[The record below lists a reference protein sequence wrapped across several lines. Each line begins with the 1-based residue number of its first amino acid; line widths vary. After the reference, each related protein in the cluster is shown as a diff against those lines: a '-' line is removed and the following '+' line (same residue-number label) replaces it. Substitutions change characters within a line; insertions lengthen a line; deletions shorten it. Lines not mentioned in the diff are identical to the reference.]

1 MCGILGSMPESKE
14 ITFKKALDTISHRGP
29 DGYGI
34 WHDKGHYIS
43 LGHRR
48 LAILDLSELGKQPM
62 HYSNYVI
69 TFNGEIY
76 NFIELKKEL
85 QTKGFSFKTESDTEV
100 VLAAYQAWGPQCLHK
115 FNGMWAFAIWDT
127 QKKEIFIS
135 RDRFGV
141 KPLFYAFAQEK
152 FIFASEMKAIM
163 PFLPSIKPS
172 QDFEWCR
179 DNLFL
184 YEGTDKCLIDG
195 IKRFPAG
202 HWAIVKYGDRHL
214 SPTRFWT
221 TADHVTPP
229 PTKYEEQVEMFRE
242 LFLDSCKLRLRADV
256 PVGTSLSGGL
266 DSSAVICSIA
276 YIQQQNKNN
285 LRSSS
290 NWQHA
295 FVATFPNNRLDE
307 SYFAQKVVDHL
318 HIKANFL
325 EIDPSSSLNKLND
338 YLYLFEELYITNP
351 IPMIETYSS
360 MRKAGVIVSMD
371 GHGADELLGGYADD
385 MFRLPR
391 DIGFNISQLQAL
403 IKVYNNIISPHSPPD
418 KKEAVSQQNKSLIR
432 NLASVYDFR
441 KLPYYTYKVLSRI
454 LKEENVNHSTIK
466 GNFNNHLYKNF
477 HQVVLPTLLRNYDRY
492 SMAAGI
498 EVRMPFM
505 DYRLVNFSFS
515 LPWDSKIRNGY
526 TKNIIRDALKD
537 IMPPEVVWRKSK
549 IGFTAPSTTWM
560 KNQWKDFLNDTIH
573 SKDFETCGLINA
585 KEVKSEIENL
595 IANPNATLSGGE
607 KAWSHLM
614 PYLWQKAV
622 LQNKN

>member
-1 MCGILGSMPESKE
+1 MCGILGSMPESDE
-14 ITFKKALDTISHRGP
+14 GTFKKALDTIFHRGP

-34 WHDKGHYIS
+34 WHDENHNIS

-48 LAILDLSELGKQPM
+48 LSILDLSELGKQPM
-62 HYSNYVI
+62 QYGNNII

-76 NFIELKKEL
+76 NFIELKQEL

-100 VLAAYQAWGPQCLHK
+100 ILAAYQAWGPQCLDK

-127 QKKEIFIS
+127 EKKEIFIS

-141 KPLFYAFAQEK
+141 KPLFYAFSQEK

-184 YEGTDKCLIDG
+184 YEGTDKCLIEG

-202 HWAIVKYGDRHL
+202 HWAIVKYGDKHL
-214 SPTRFWT
+214 LPIRFWT

-276 YIQQQNKNN
+276 HIQQQNQNN
-285 LRSSS
+285 LRRSSS
-290 NWQHA
+290 WQHA
-295 FVATFPNNRLDE
+295 FVATFPGNRLDE

-318 HIKANFL
+318 NIKANFL
-325 EIDPSSSLNKLND
+325 EIDPSSSLNKLNE

-351 IPMIETYSS
+351 IPMIETYRS
-360 MRKAGVIVSMD
+360 MRKAGVVVSMD

-391 DIGFNISQLQAL
+391 DIGFNISQLQEL
-403 IKVYNNIISPHSPPD
+403 IKVYNNIISPHSPST
-418 KKEAVSQQNKSLIR
+418 KKEATLQQKKSLIR
-432 NLASVYDFR
+432 NLANVYDFR
-441 KLPYYTYKVLSRI
+441 KLPYYAYKVLSRV

-477 HQVVLPTLLRNYDRY
+477 HSVVLPTLLRNYDRY
-492 SMAAGI
+492 SMAVGV

-526 TKNIIRDALKD
+526 TKNIVRDALHD
-537 IMPPEVVWRKSK
+537 LMPPEVAWRKSK

-560 KNQWKDFLNDTIH
+560 RNEWKEFLNDTIH
-573 SKDFETCGLINA
+573 SQDFKSSDLINSTQ
-585 KEVKSEIENL
+585 VKHEISQLLN
-595 IANPNATLSGGE
+595 NPAASFSAGE
-607 KAWSHLM
+607 KAWTHLM
-614 PYLWQKAV
+614 PYLWEKAI
-622 LQNKN
+622 LKKNI